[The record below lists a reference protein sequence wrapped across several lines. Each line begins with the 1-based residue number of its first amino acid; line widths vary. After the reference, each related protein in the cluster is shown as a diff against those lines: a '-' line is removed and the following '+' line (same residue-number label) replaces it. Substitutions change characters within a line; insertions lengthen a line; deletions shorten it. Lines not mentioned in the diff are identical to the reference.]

1 VDSGS
6 GAQGTHSSKHLS
18 AIVKMLHG
26 AMLRIPNVATYTAM
40 LTLLHGPELLLDMQV
55 QQLAPSQIEE
65 QLKLAVGQL
74 MSKPPA
80 AMQAL
85 LDHSHDS
92 YAKDLE
98 AAAKQLTGTKRH
110 KGPTSNTST
119 AAA

>member
-1 VDSGS
+1 
-6 GAQGTHSSKHLS
+6 
-18 AIVKMLHG
+18 MLHG
-26 AMLRIPNVATYTAM
+26 AMLRLSNVATCTAM
-40 LTLLHGPELLLDMQV
+40 LTLLYGQELLLDMQV

-98 AAAKQLTGTKRH
+98 AAAKQLAGTKRH
-110 KGPTSNTST
+110 KGRTSNTAT
-119 AAA
+119 VAA

>member
-1 VDSGS
+1 MDCESGT
-6 GAQGTHSSKHLS
+6 QGTHSSKHLL
-18 AIVKMLHG
+18 AVVKMLHG
-26 AMLRIPNVATYTAM
+26 AMMRIPNVATCTAM
-40 LTLLHGPELLLDMQV
+40 LTLLHGQEMLLDMQV

-74 MSKPPA
+74 MSRPPA

-98 AAAKQLTGTKRH
+98 AAAKQLAGTKRH
-110 KGPTSNTST
+110 KGPTSNAFT

>member
-1 VDSGS
+1 MDSGS
-6 GAQGTHSSKHLS
+6 GTQGTHSGKHLS

-26 AMLRIPNVATYTAM
+26 AMLCMPNVATAL
-40 LTLLHGPELLLDMQV
+40 LTLLHGRELLLDMQV

-98 AAAKQLTGTKRH
+98 AAAKQLAGTKQH
-110 KGPTSNTST
+110 KRPTSNTST
-119 AAA
+119 AAAG

>member
-1 VDSGS
+1 MS
-6 GAQGTHSSKHLS
+6 
-18 AIVKMLHG
+18 
-26 AMLRIPNVATYTAM
+26 
-40 LTLLHGPELLLDMQV
+40 TLLHGPKLLLDMQV

-74 MSKPPA
+74 MSRPPA

-98 AAAKQLTGTKRH
+98 AAAKQLGSTKRH
-110 KGPTSNTST
+110 RAPTSNTST
-119 AAA
+119 AAAQ

>member
-1 VDSGS
+1 
-6 GAQGTHSSKHLS
+6 
-18 AIVKMLHG
+18 M
-26 AMLRIPNVATYTAM
+26 ATCTAM
-40 LTLLHGPELLLDMQV
+40 STLLHGPKLLLDMQV

-74 MSKPPA
+74 MSRPPA

-98 AAAKQLTGTKRH
+98 AAAKQLGSTKRH
-110 KGPTSNTST
+110 RAPTSNTST
-119 AAA
+119 AAAQ